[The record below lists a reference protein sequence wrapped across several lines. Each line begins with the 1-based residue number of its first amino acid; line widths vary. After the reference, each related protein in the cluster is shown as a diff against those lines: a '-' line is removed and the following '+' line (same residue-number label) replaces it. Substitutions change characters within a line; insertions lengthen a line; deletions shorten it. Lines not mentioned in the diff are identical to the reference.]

1 MKDKDKISKKDKKTW
16 EEYTKNPKDIIDKEE
31 VFSKIINKKRYKF
44 DLHGF
49 NYTDAKIKVEEIIN
63 FCSKNRVTEIL
74 LITGKGLHTNN
85 EKNIYVSK
93 DYSKLQYLIPNYIQ
107 TDENLSQKIIDIKKA
122 DKADGGDGA
131 LLIKLK
137 KL

>member
-49 NYTDAKIKVEEIIN
+49 NYADAKIKVEKIIN

>member
-31 VFSKIINKKRYKF
+31 VFSKIINKKRYQF

-63 FCSKNRVTEIL
+63 FCSKNRVNEIL

-107 TDENLSQKIIDIKKA
+107 SDENLSQKIIDIKKA

-131 LLIKLK
+131 LLIKMK
-137 KL
+137 KS

>member
-1 MKDKDKISKKDKKTW
+1 VKDKDKISKKDKKTW

>member
-1 MKDKDKISKKDKKTW
+1 VKDKDKISKKDKKTW
-16 EEYTKNPKDIIDKEE
+16 EDYIKNPKGIIDKEE
-31 VFSKIINKKRYKF
+31 VFSNFINKKRYKF

-49 NYTDAKIKVEEIIN
+49 NYKDAKIKVEEIIN
-63 FCSKNRVTEIL
+63 FCSKNRVAEIL
-74 LITGKGLHTNN
+74 LITGKGLHTKN

-107 TDENLSQKIIDIKKA
+107 SDENLSHKIININKA

-137 KL
+137 KS

>member
-16 EEYTKNPKDIIDKEE
+16 EDYIKNPKGIIDKEE
-31 VFSKIINKKRYKF
+31 VFSNFINKKRYKF

-49 NYTDAKIKVEEIIN
+49 NYKDAKIKVEEIIN

-107 TDENLSQKIIDIKKA
+107 SDENLSQKIIDIKKA

-131 LLIKLK
+131 LLIKMK
-137 KL
+137 KS

>member
-31 VFSKIINKKRYKF
+31 VFSKIINKKRYQF

-63 FCSKNRVTEIL
+63 FCSKNRVNEIL

-107 TDENLSQKIIDIKKA
+107 SDENLSQKIIDIKKA

>member
-31 VFSKIINKKRYKF
+31 VFSKIINKKRYQF

-49 NYTDAKIKVEEIIN
+49 NYTDAQIKVEEIIN
-63 FCSKNRVTEIL
+63 FCSKNRVNEIL

-107 TDENLSQKIIDIKKA
+107 SDENLSQKIIDIKKA

>member
-1 MKDKDKISKKDKKTW
+1 MKDKVKISKKDKKTW

-31 VFSKIINKKRYKF
+31 VFSKIINKKRYQF

-107 TDENLSQKIIDIKKA
+107 SDENLSQKIIDIKKA

-131 LLIKLK
+131 LLIKMK
-137 KL
+137 KS